1 MTAEVET
8 FAFQAEINH
17 LMSLI
22 INTFYS
28 NKEIYFLRELISN
41 SLDALDKV
49 RHLLLTDKSA
59 LDVNPKLCSTKAFME
74 AMSAGANI
82 NMIGQI
88 GVGFYLSYLVSDK
101 VIATSKRYD
110 DKQYLWESSDGGSFT
125 VRKDAEGEPLGRGT
139 KITCYLKKDQLE
151 YLKERRLKDLVKKH
165 SEFIKYDDDDDDKKS
180 NDGYEHRIEEDEEK
194 LKKDKKKKKV
204 EELSSSMPGSA
215 PVSSALNSSMLSSA
229 IDGLGGSTLGSALDG
244 LDCSAINGLGRCPA
258 ISFALVDSVLG
269 AEPDGLGSAPDGVD
283 ASTLSLALGCVGASA
298 PGSALDGIGR
308 SVLGSSPDCS
318 TIGPLLSVMGGSM
331 LCSSLDSS
339 APHGSSIG
347 SVLDSS
353 VLGSAVDG
361 SELCTSLSTLGG
373 SRLGSTT
380 DGSRLRSVLESSALG
395 SALDCSVLV
404 SSLSGLG
411 RGTMLGTA
419 PDGSTIGSAPDS
431 SALGSSALGSSTLD
445 SSVLDSSALD
455 CLTVGSSL
463 RGLGGSMLGSAP
475 YSKTIGSAQDSSV
488 LDSLALDGS
497 TIGSALD
504 SSVLGS
510 ALDGS
515 APGSS
520 LSCLIS
526 GLGISILNTAPDGST
541 IGSAPGGSALG
552 SALDSTVGLSLSGLG
567 GSMLGT
573 SPDGSRIGSALD
585 SAALDSSAA
594 HGSSIGSVL
603 DSSVLGSAVDSS
615 ELRSSLSTLGC
626 SRLGSAIGSTLE
638 SSALGSAL
646 DCSVL
651 GSALDG
657 SAPGSSL
664 SGLGVSIL
672 NSAPDGSKIGL
683 APGGPALGSA
693 LDSSVPHGSTIGSAP
708 DSSVRGST
716 RDGPAQLAGA
726 ISGHS
731 CSLGSDGV
739 LDGRLSDCG
748 LRRSAI
754 DRLLDYGG
762 KIGDGLLDSLP
773 GVGGVLYSAIS
784 GSSSSLGSSLGRSFD
799 YGDGINGGLLDSPLG
814 DVVKVSKVHNKFRSK
829 TISTDVTEDHVEGKR
844 LPSQPNN
851 VTGLRQWQPVLAN
864 SGHGSSSLSSALDG
878 WDTLPLGSDGRSQF
892 SSAKVVVVFPI
903 GRDEDENDEGEDAL
917 ITTLTLHIPA
927 ANMRA
932 AFITTST
939 QIPAAMRAVVVGKFG
954 SKTISTYVFIPGPE
968 AMPSPGAMQPGVAL
982 VEAAATAS
990 PMAWAFDRLQRL
1002 LN

>member
-1 MTAEVET
+1 MLDGSCAPPINGSLRDLCWTKGISGGGHERPPGAQIFNTQPRPQSTMTAEVET

-110 DKQYLWESSDGGSFT
+110 DKQYLWESSAGGSFT

-151 YLKERRLKDLVKKH
+151 YLKERGLKDLVKKH

-283 ASTLSLALGCVGASA
+283 ASTLSLALDVLGASA

-380 DGSRLRSVLESSALG
+380 DGSRLRSVLE
-395 SALDCSVLV
+395 
-404 SSLSGLG
+404 
-411 RGTMLGTA
+411 MLGTA
-419 PDGSTIGSAPDS
+419 PE
-431 SALGSSALGSSTLD
+431 
-445 SSVLDSSALD
+445 
-455 CLTVGSSL
+455 
-463 RGLGGSMLGSAP
+463 
-475 YSKTIGSAQDSSV
+475 
-488 LDSLALDGS
+488 
-497 TIGSALD
+497 
-504 SSVLGS
+504 
-510 ALDGS
+510 
-515 APGSS
+515 
-520 LSCLIS
+520 
-526 GLGISILNTAPDGST
+526 
-541 IGSAPGGSALG
+541 
-552 SALDSTVGLSLSGLG
+552 
-567 GSMLGT
+567 
-573 SPDGSRIGSALD
+573 GSRIGLALD

-615 ELRSSLSTLGC
+615 ELCSSLSTLGC

-693 LDSSVPHGSTIGSAP
+693 LDSSVSHGSTIGSAP

-864 SGHGSSSLSSALDG
+864 SGHGSSSLSSALNG
-878 WDTLPLGSDGRSQF
+878 WDSLPLGSDGRSQF
-892 SSAKVVVVFPI
+892 SSAKDVVVCPI

-917 ITTLTLHIPA
+917 ITTWTLHISA
-927 ANMRA
+927 VNMRA

-954 SKTISTYVFIPGPE
+954 SKTISTDVFIPGPE